1 MEIASNDYNDSEKSK
16 AKAFGEKHIY
26 FNFHSTSRFIFAGV
40 FFFFQ
45 YFAFAE
51 FYSFIVSPL
60 KGTGPFK

>member
-1 MEIASNDYNDSEKSK
+1 MITMILKKVRQKHSVKS
-16 AKAFGEKHIY
+16 I
-26 FNFHSTSRFIFAGV
+26 FILIFIPPQGLFLLGGV
-40 FFFFQ
+40 FFQ